1 MDIVKEALAGVHW
14 ENIINNGMRL
24 CLILVFAFIAVRMLR
39 KALFL
44 LGKRLV
50 KTSAVDGEPPSESRK
65 RIETLMHLLNKAMI
79 LILWL
84 IVGLM
89 MLKEVGIEI
98 GPIIAGAGVAGIAV
112 GFGAQNLVRD
122 ILAGFFIIL
131 ENQIRVGDVAIVNG
145 TRGLVEKINF
155 RTTVLRDQ
163 TGTVHI
169 FQNGTISTLSNLT
182 NEWSA
187 YVFNIG
193 VAYKEDTDRV
203 VELLKKVGK
212 NMREEPMYGKL
223 MIGEPEV
230 FGVDKISDASIVIQG
245 RIKTIPIKQW
255 DVGREYLRRVKKAF
269 EENNI
274 EIKQY

>member
-1 MDIVKEALAGVHW
+1 MNIVEKTLAGFHW
-14 ENIINNGMRL
+14 ENIINIGLRL
-24 CLILVFAFIAVRMLR
+24 CLILVFAVIAVKMMR
-39 KALFL
+39 KALSL
-44 LGKRLV
+44 LEKRLV
-50 KTSAVDGEPPSESRK
+50 KTSEMDGGPPSEYRK
-65 RIETLMHLLNKAMI
+65 RIETLMHLLNQAMI

-89 MLKEVGIEI
+89 MLKEIGIEI

-145 TRGLVEKINF
+145 TRGMVERINF

-193 VAYKEDTDRV
+193 VAYKADTDRV

-212 NMREEPMYGKL
+212 DMRQEPLYGKL
-223 MIGEPEV
+223 MIEDPEV
-230 FGVDKISDASIVIQG
+230 FGVDKISDASVVIQG
-245 RIKTIPIKQW
+245 RIKTLPIKQW
-255 DVGREYLRRVKKAF
+255 DVGREFLRRVKKAF
-269 EENNI
+269 DENNI